1 MSILH
6 RLKQYPRAPFGISLV
21 IGVGLVASG
30 ITLAQLLHLAA
41 CPLCIWQR
49 MLYLM
54 LSVAALLGLAAG
66 GQRGW
71 RRFAALLMA
80 ASAGAGTFVAGYQ
93 TYIQRF
99 AQDTQCSGTEAWWE
113 SFVDWAGDRMP
124 LLFHAS
130 GLCSDPAWKMLGLS
144 IAEWSL
150 VAFTFLTVL
159 ALYALLR
166 RE

>member
-1 MSILH
+1 MPLLPL
-6 RLKQYPRAPFGISLV
+6 LKRNPRVPYLISLV
-21 IGVGLVASG
+21 IGLGLVAG
-30 ITLAQLLHLAA
+30 GVAMAQQLHLAA

-49 MLYLM
+49 MLYLA
-54 LSVAALLGLAAG
+54 LSLAAILGLAAG
-66 GQRGW
+66 RHRLW
-71 RRFAALLMA
+71 RRFAALLMSTSA
-80 ASAGAGTFVAGYQ
+80 AAGVFVAAYQ

-113 SFVDWAGDRMP
+113 SFVDWAGNRLP

-150 VAFTFLTVL
+150 LAFCFLTVL

-166 RE
+166 RD

>member
-1 MSILH
+1 MPS
-6 RLKQYPRAPFGISLV
+6 LKLSSRTPFAVSLL
-21 IGVGLVASG
+21 IGVGLVAGG

-49 MLYLM
+49 MLYLA

-66 GQRGW
+66 GHRLW

-80 ASAGAGTFVAGYQ
+80 GCAASGVFVAGYQ

-113 SFVDWAGDRMP
+113 SFVDWAGARLP

-150 VAFTFLTVL
+150 LAFCFLTAL
-159 ALYALLR
+159 SLYALLR
-166 RE
+166 RD

>member
-1 MSILH
+1 MPRLPS
-6 RLKQYPRAPFGISLV
+6 LKQYPRAPFVISLV
-21 IGVGLVASG
+21 IGVGLVAG
-30 ITLAQLLHLAA
+30 GVTLAQLLHLAA

-49 MLYLM
+49 MLYLT

-66 GQRGW
+66 SHRLWQ
-71 RRFAALLMA
+71 RFAALLMT
-80 ASAGAGTFVAGYQ
+80 ASAATGVFVAAYQ

-113 SFVDWAGDRMP
+113 SFVDWAGARMP

-150 VAFTFLTVL
+150 LAFCFLSVL

-166 RE
+166 SE

>member
-1 MSILH
+1 MP
-6 RLKQYPRAPFGISLV
+6 RLNISPRAPFGVSLV
-21 IGVGLVASG
+21 IGVGLVAG
-30 ITLAQLLHLAA
+30 GVTLAQLLHLAA

-49 MLYLM
+49 MLYLT

-66 GQRGW
+66 SHRLWQ
-71 RRFAALLMA
+71 RFAALLMA
-80 ASAGAGTFVAGYQ
+80 ASAASGVFVAGYQ
-93 TYIQRF
+93 TYIQRI

-113 SFVDWAGDRMP
+113 SFVDWAGERLP

-150 VAFTFLTVL
+150 LAFSFLTLV

-166 RE
+166 RD